1 MRPLLPFVL
10 ALCAIASPLHAGEAP
25 APQPQDAAPRWLFLG
40 EDADLQRTIAECDHV
55 LLVCVYQTALEN
67 VKPPF
72 AEVVLSATTVESLK
86 GTHATG
92 DKISLRFYSDSLPSE
107 EDKRAQFIEAAA
119 KKNLGSLKLAFLRGE
134 KSATHSC
141 EWLDLAPYS
150 PELIDF
156 VRKNRNAKKG
166 PSSPDKPDR

>member
-1 MRPLLPFVL
+1 MRLFLPLILS
-10 ALCAIASPLHAGEAP
+10 LCAMPSPLP
-25 APQPQDAAPRWLFLG
+25 AEETPADAAPRWLFLG
-40 EDADLQRTIAECDHV
+40 DDADLKRTIAESDHV

-72 AEVVLSATTVESLK
+72 AEVVLSGTAVESLK

-92 DKISLRFYSDSLPSE
+92 DKITLRFPSDSLPAK
-107 EDKRAQFIEAAA
+107 EDKRAQFIDAAA

-134 KSATHSC
+134 KSAAHSC

-156 VRKNRNAKKG
+156 VRKNRNAKQE
-166 PSSPDKPDR
+166 PSSPDRR